1 MFAPIYTITNKTLRN
16 IGITD
21 AAREVIDNAPLI
33 PAWEAKFRK
42 EAIERT
48 VHHGT
53 HIEGNKL
60 SLEEAKDILEGGE
73 VVARERDVQEVINLR
88 NSLKFISQLASQE
101 LTGEGSCVI
110 AVETIFKLHKL
121 TVDKIVAEDS
131 SGKFRI
137 RQVVVKNAKL
147 DR

>member
-60 SLEEAKDILEGGE
+60 SLEEAKDIL
-73 VVARERDVQEVINLR
+73 
-88 NSLKFISQLASQE
+88 
-101 LTGEGSCVI
+101 
-110 AVETIFKLHKL
+110 
-121 TVDKIVAEDS
+121 
-131 SGKFRI
+131 
-137 RQVVVKNAKL
+137 
-147 DR
+147 